1 MGGAVTRS
9 GVGSRKHCWSCST
22 GDGISDLAYMLAR
35 NVSDEGKLLLTSSG
49 PRVLRLSMKPEEDL
63 WMVTLVA
70 LDAVARSGMMSVM
83 VRMDTSVER

>member
-1 MGGAVTRS
+1 
-9 GVGSRKHCWSCST
+9 
-22 GDGISDLAYMLAR
+22 
-35 NVSDEGKLLLTSSG
+35 
-49 PRVLRLSMKPEEDL
+49 MKPKEDL